1 VLSPLTLTSFK
12 KGGLQRAGWTLFCI
26 IRERESWSRRVEEE
40 EKRG

>member
-12 KGGLQRAGWTLFCI
+12 KGGLQRAGWTFHYQSK
-26 IRERESWSRRVEEE
+26 RESWSRRVEEE